1 MKDSAPA
8 WRKASRSNT
17 QGGDCV
23 ELANLDGKVGIRDSK
38 NPAQG
43 HLTVGRETLRGLV
56 GRIKAGELEL

>member
-1 MKDSAPA
+1 MTPK
-8 WRKASRSNT
+8 WRKASRSSST
-17 QGGDCV
+17 GGECV
-23 ELANLDGKVGIRDSK
+23 ELADLKDAVGIRDSK

>member
-1 MKDSAPA
+1 MNH
-8 WRKASRSNT
+8 WRKSSYSSST
-17 QGGDCV
+17 GGNCV
-23 ELANLDGKVGIRDSK
+23 ELATLDGAVGIRDSK